1 MHVCELVMFARL
13 IEFVIFRPFIA
24 FVICTFTRLM
34 EFVIFR
40 WLSNFVIYTLHDFY
54 GSWFSD
60 DSALSSYTYL
70 HDWLSSWFSD
80 DSAHSSYTYLRLI
93 EFVIFQRLSAFVIYT
108 FPQHIWFV
116 IFRRLSTFVIDRSL
130 VEMSLSSIL
139 RWLFRFVICRWS
151 LSSWFFD
158 DSVHLSYIKH
168 SLKIC
173 HGSRRSHLKI
183 ITTAKIY
190 NKFSWES
197 PYILNMFPRESPK
210 FQTGFNMSQWSARYS
225 KEWTGKPSKSGDPNF
240 SSVISSVSG
249 HSVRD
254 VQMTS

>member
-1 MHVCELVMFARL
+1 MTQQFCHIHITRL
-13 IEFVIFRPFIA
+13 LWFVIFRRLRTFI
-24 FVICTFTRLM
+24 IYIFTRL
-34 EFVIFR
+34 
-40 WLSNFVIYTLHDFY
+40 
-54 GSWFSD
+54 
-60 DSALSSYTYL
+60 
-70 HDWLSSWFSD
+70 
-80 DSAHSSYTYLRLI
+80 I
-93 EFVIFQRLSAFVIYT
+93 E
-108 FPQHIWFV
+108 FV
-116 IFRRLSTFVIDRSL
+116 IFRRLSTFVIYVFTTYWVRDFPTTQRIRNIHISTTYM
-130 VEMSLSSIL
+130 VRDFQTTEHIRHWSITRWDVIEFVIL
-139 RWLFRFVICRWS
+139 RWLFRFVICRWL

-197 PYILNMFPRESPK
+197 PYILNMSSRESPK
-210 FQTGFNMSQWSARYS
+210 FQTGCNVSQWSPRHS
-225 KEWTGKPSKSGDPNF
+225 KEWTGKPSKSGDPNI

-249 HSVRD
+249 HWVRD

>member
-1 MHVCELVMFARL
+1 MTQQFCHIHITRL
-13 IEFVIFRPFIA
+13 LWFVIFRRLRTFI
-24 FVICTFTRLM
+24 IYIFTRL
-34 EFVIFR
+34 
-40 WLSNFVIYTLHDFY
+40 
-54 GSWFSD
+54 
-60 DSALSSYTYL
+60 
-70 HDWLSSWFSD
+70 
-80 DSAHSSYTYLRLI
+80 I
-93 EFVIFQRLSAFVIYT
+93 E
-108 FPQHIWFV
+108 FV
-116 IFRRLSTFVIDRSL
+116 IFRRLSTFVIYVFTTYWVRDFPTTQRIRNIHISTTYM
-130 VEMSLSSIL
+130 VRDFQTTEHIRHWSITRWDVIEFVIL

-158 DSVHLSYIKH
+158 DSVHLLYIKH

-225 KEWTGKPSKSGDPNF
+225 KEWTGKPSKSGDPKF

-249 HSVRD
+249 HWVHD